1 MNSQKQILDSSI
13 SRRDFISNSGKMA
26 TGSALAGVALPMVHG
41 KSSDV
46 TKLALVGCGG
56 RGTGAAS
63 NALSVSAANGPT
75 KLVAMADVF
84 QSKLDQSYNGLINK
98 HKDQVDVPKDRRF
111 IGFDSYQNAM
121 DALDPGD
128 VVIFTTPCAF
138 RWLHFKYAIERGL
151 HVFMEKPVTADGFSS
166 RKMLELNEQAKKLNL
181 KIGIGLMCRHSQA
194 RRELKSR
201 IEDGELGE
209 IINMRAYRM
218 QAPIASCFSD
228 KKPPE
233 ESELMYQIKRFH
245 SFLWLSGGSF
255 SDFFIHNIDECCWM
269 KGMWPVKCQAQ
280 GGRHY
285 RGEKIDQNLD
295 NYTVEYTFPD
305 ETKLYFHGRN
315 MSGCHQEFSSHAH
328 GTKGYALISGPGGH
342 RSQAR
347 IHKGQGPDS
356 DIAWMFGLDEGG
368 GRPTRE
374 TNPYQD
380 EWERLMDAVKNDK
393 PHNEV
398 ERGVQASVVT
408 SMGRMAAHV
417 GKEVTYDQM
426 LNSSQIFAPGIEKL
440 TLDSPPPLLADANG
454 IYPIPE
460 PGKKTSEY

>member
-1 MNSQKQILDSSI
+1 MNIQKTFLESKLT
-13 SRRDFISNSGKMA
+13 RRNFISNSGKLA
-26 TGSALAGVALPMVHG
+26 TGSALAGVALPVVHG
-41 KSSDV
+41 QSSDI
-46 TKLALVGCGG
+46 TKIALVGCGG

-75 KLVAMADVF
+75 KLVVMADVS
-84 QSKLDQSYNGLINK
+84 QAKLDRSYNGLINK
-98 HKDQVDVPKDRRF
+98 HKDKVDVPEEHKF
-111 IGFDSYQNAM
+111 IGFDSYQKAM
-121 DALDPGD
+121 DVLSPGD
-128 VVIFTTPCAF
+128 VVIFTSPCAF
-138 RWLHFKYAIERGL
+138 RWVHYKYAIKRGL
-151 HVFMEKPVTADGFSS
+151 NVFMEKPLTPDGYSS
-166 RKMLELNEQAKKLNL
+166 RKMLELNEDAKKINL
-181 KIGIGLMCRHSQA
+181 KVGVGLMCRHSQA

-209 IINMRAYRM
+209 ILNMRAYRM
-218 QAPIASCFSD
+218 QGPIASCFSD
-228 KKPPE
+228 KKPKDE
-233 ESELMYQIKRFH
+233 KELAYQISNFH

-285 RGEKIDQNLD
+285 RGDKIDQNFD

-315 MSGCHQEFSSHAH
+315 MPGCHQEFSSHAH

-347 IHKGQGPDS
+347 IHKGQGADS
-356 DIAWMFGLDEGG
+356 DIAWMFGQQEGS
-368 GRPTRE
+368 RPIRE
-374 TNPYQD
+374 SNPYQD
-380 EWERLMDAVKNDK
+380 EWERLMEAIKNDK

-408 SMGRMAAHV
+408 SMGRMAAHI
-417 GKEVTYDQM
+417 GNEVTYDQM
-426 LNSSQIFAPGIEKL
+426 LNSNHVFGPGVEKL
-440 TLDSPPPLLADANG
+440 TMNSDSPLLANSDG
-454 IYPIPE
+454 TYPIPQ
-460 PGKKTSEY
+460 PGLKKREY

>member
-1 MNSQKQILDSSI
+1 MKPQNKILQSSL
-13 SRRDFISNSGKMA
+13 SRRNFISNSGKIA
-26 TGSALAGVALPMVHG
+26 TGGALAGMVLPVVHG

-46 TKLALVGCGG
+46 TQVALVGCGG

-63 NALSVSAANGPT
+63 NALSVSASNGPT

-84 QSKLDQSYNGLINK
+84 QEKLDRSYNGLANK
-98 HKDQVDVPKDRRF
+98 HKEKVDVPKERQF
-111 IGFDSYQNAM
+111 IGFDSYQKAM
-121 DALDPGD
+121 DVLSPGD
-128 VVIFTTPCAF
+128 VVIFTSPCAF
-138 RWLHFKYAIERGL
+138 RWVHYQYAIKRGL
-151 HVFMEKPVTADGFSS
+151 NVFMEKPVTPDGFSS
-166 RKMLELNEQAKKLNL
+166 RKMLELNEEAKKINL
-181 KIGIGLMCRHSQA
+181 KVGVGLMCRHSQA

-209 IINMRAYRM
+209 ILNMRAYRM
-218 QAPIASCFSD
+218 QGPIASCFTE
-228 KKPPE
+228 KKPANE
-233 ESELMYQIKRFH
+233 EELAFQIKNFH

-285 RGEKIDQNLD
+285 RGSKIDQNFD

-315 MSGCHQEFSSHAH
+315 MAGCHQEFSSHAH

-347 IHKGQGPDS
+347 IHKGQGSDS
-356 DIAWMFGLDEGG
+356 DIAWMFGLKEGS
-368 GRPTRE
+368 RPTRE

-380 EWERLMDAVKNDK
+380 EWERLMDAIKNDK

-408 SMGRMAAHV
+408 SMGRMAAHI
-417 GKEVTYDQM
+417 GTEVTYDQM
-426 LNSSQIFAPGIEKL
+426 LNSDHVFGPGVENL
-440 TLDSPPPLLADANG
+440 TMASPSPLLANADG
-454 IYPIPE
+454 IYPIPQ
-460 PGKKTSEY
+460 PGIKKKEY

>member
-1 MNSQKQILDSSI
+1 MKPQNKILQSSL
-13 SRRDFISNSGKMA
+13 SRRNFISNSGKIA
-26 TGSALAGVALPMVHG
+26 TGGALAGMALPVVHG

-46 TKLALVGCGG
+46 TQVALVGCGG

-63 NALSVSAANGPT
+63 NALSVSASNGPT

-84 QSKLDQSYNGLINK
+84 QEKLDRSYNGLANK
-98 HKDQVDVPKDRRF
+98 HKEKVDVPKERQF
-111 IGFDSYQNAM
+111 IGFDSYQKAM
-121 DALDPGD
+121 DVLSPGD
-128 VVIFTTPCAF
+128 VVIFTSPCAF
-138 RWLHFKYAIERGL
+138 RWVHYQYAIKRGL
-151 HVFMEKPVTADGFSS
+151 NVFMEKPVTPDGFSS
-166 RKMLELNEQAKKLNL
+166 RKMLELNEEAKKINL
-181 KIGIGLMCRHSQA
+181 KVGVGLMCRHSQA

-209 IINMRAYRM
+209 ILNMRAYRM
-218 QAPIASCFSD
+218 QGPIASCFTE
-228 KKPPE
+228 KKPVNE
-233 ESELMYQIKRFH
+233 EELAFQIKNFH

-285 RGEKIDQNLD
+285 RGSKIDQNFD

-315 MSGCHQEFSSHAH
+315 MAGCHQEFSSHAH
-328 GTKGYALISGPGGH
+328 GSKGYALISGPGGH

-347 IHKGQGPDS
+347 IHKGQGSDS
-356 DIAWMFGLDEGG
+356 DIAWMFGLKEGS
-368 GRPTRE
+368 RPTRE

-380 EWERLMDAVKNDK
+380 EWERLMDAIKNDK

-408 SMGRMAAHV
+408 SMGRMAAHI
-417 GKEVTYDQM
+417 GTEVTYDQM
-426 LNSSQIFAPGIEKL
+426 LNSDHVFGPGVENL
-440 TLDSPPPLLADANG
+440 TMASPSPLLANADG
-454 IYPIPE
+454 IYPIPQ
-460 PGKKTSEY
+460 PGIKKKEY

>member
-1 MNSQKQILDSSI
+1 MNPQNQILTSSI
-13 SRRDFISNSGKMA
+13 SRRDFLSNSGKLA
-26 TGSALAGVALPMVHG
+26 TSGALAGVALPMVHG
-41 KSSDV
+41 QSSDV

-84 QSKLDQSYNGLINK
+84 QSKLDRSYNGLVNK
-98 HKDQVDVPKDRRF
+98 HKEQVDVPEDRRF

-128 VVIFTTPCAF
+128 VVIFTSPCAF
-138 RWLHFKYAIERGL
+138 RWVHFQYAIKRGL
-151 HVFMEKPVTADGFSS
+151 NVFMEKPVTPDGFSS
-166 RKMLELNEQAKKLNL
+166 RKMLELNEEAKKLNL
-181 KIGIGLMCRHSQA
+181 KVGVGLMCRHSQA
-194 RRELKSR
+194 RRELKAR
-201 IEDGELGE
+201 IEDGELGD
-209 IINMRAYRM
+209 ILSMRAYRM
-218 QAPIASCFSD
+218 QGPIASCFSE
-228 KKPPE
+228 KKPAE
-233 ESELMYQIKRFH
+233 ESELMYQIRRFH

-269 KGMWPVKCQAQ
+269 KGMWPVRCHAQ

-285 RGEKIDQNLD
+285 RGNNIDQNFD

-315 MSGCHQEFSSHAH
+315 MAGCKQEFSSNAH

-347 IHKGQGPDS
+347 IHKGQGSDS
-356 DIAWMFGLDEGG
+356 DLAWMFGQREGA
-368 GRPTRE
+368 RPTSE

-380 EWERLMDAVKNDK
+380 EWERLMDAIKNDK

-417 GKEVTYDQM
+417 GTEVTYDQM
-426 LNSSQIFAPGIEKL
+426 LNSSHTFGPGVENL
-440 TLDSPPPLLADANG
+440 SMDSDSPLLANLDG
-454 IYPIPE
+454 LYPIPE
-460 PGKKTSEY
+460 PGKKKREY